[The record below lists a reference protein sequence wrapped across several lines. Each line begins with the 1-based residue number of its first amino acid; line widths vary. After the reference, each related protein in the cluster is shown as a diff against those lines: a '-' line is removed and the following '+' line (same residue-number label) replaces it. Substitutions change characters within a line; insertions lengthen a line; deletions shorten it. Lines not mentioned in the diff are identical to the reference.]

1 MTDDPV
7 RERLLKGLHRAIEER
22 GYRETTIADIV
33 RHARASR
40 STFYQVYATKDE
52 SLLALMEAANGA
64 LMRRIVTAVDPAA
77 PWPAQTRQ
85 AVLAYIAH
93 VTASPELSLCWI
105 REFPSLGPVAGRV
118 RRDTM
123 NALADLVQRL
133 TGNEPFRRAG
143 IAPVSRELALVIL
156 GGLRELTATVLEE
169 GGDVRDVAETGIAAA
184 VALLGAG
191 RAPERPAKTS
201 TGLLLTDDQ
210 WARIRPLL
218 PAARSA
224 VGRPPAPQRQVV
236 EAIIYRDHTGIA
248 WRELPP
254 RFGAWQTAWK
264 RHRRWSEDG
273 TWDRV
278 LSRLQETGQP
288 DHPDPVAGV
297 QLSPAGVGGEVD
309 LNEDLVGEEVRAGAE
324 DSRLAR

>member
-1 MTDDPV
+1 MTAADPV

-40 STFYQVYATKDE
+40 STFYQVYATKDDC
-52 SLLALMEAANGA
+52 LLALMEAANAA
-64 LMRRIVTAVDPAA
+64 LMRRIVAAVDPTVA
-77 PWPAQTRQ
+77 WQAQTRQ

-105 REFPSLGPVAGRV
+105 REFPSLGPVAGQV

-133 TGNEPFRRAG
+133 TASEPFRRAG
-143 IAPVSRELALVIL
+143 RAPVSRELALVIL

-169 GGDVRDVAETGIAAA
+169 GGDVRDVAEAGIAAA
-184 VALLGAG
+184 IAMLGAAAG
-191 RAPERPAKTS
+191 PLPAPAP
-201 TGLLLTDDQ
+201 GGLLTDEQ

-218 PAARSA
+218 PARAGT
-224 VGRPPAPQRQVV
+224 GRPPAPQRLVV
-236 EAIIYRDHTGIA
+236 EAIVYRDRAGIA
-248 WRELPP
+248 WRDLPA
-254 RFGAWQTAWK
+254 RFGPWQTAWK
-264 RHRRWSEDG
+264 RHRRWTTDG

-278 LSRLQETGQP
+278 RTALGQ
-288 DHPDPVAGV
+288 VT
-297 QLSPAGVGGEVD
+297 
-309 LNEDLVGEEVRAGAE
+309 
-324 DSRLAR
+324 